1 MIVVIGII
9 VTRLFAIQK
18 WEIRKLSLGKTFS
31 MLVYLPFWVLIE
43 VLFAY
48 GWRRDLGKKL
58 NDIVAEKERIDI
70 SYAKI
75 PSPAAPTKK
84 NE

>member
-1 MIVVIGII
+1 MLAM
-9 VTRLFAIQK
+9 RK
-18 WEIRKLSLGKTFS
+18 WEIRKLGVGKTFS

-48 GWRRDLGKKL
+48 GWRGDLGKRL
-58 NDIVAEKERIDI
+58 NDIVEMKEKMDV

-75 PSPAAPTKK
+75 SPGPGTSKK

>member
-1 MIVVIGII
+1 M
-9 VTRLFAIQK
+9 RK
-18 WEIRKLSLGKTFS
+18 WEIRKLGVGKTFS
-31 MLVYLPFWVLIE
+31 MMVYLPFWVLIE

-48 GWRRDLGKKL
+48 GWRGDLGKRL
-58 NDIVAEKERIDI
+58 NEIVDMKEKIDI

-75 PSPAAPTKK
+75 SPPPGTSKK